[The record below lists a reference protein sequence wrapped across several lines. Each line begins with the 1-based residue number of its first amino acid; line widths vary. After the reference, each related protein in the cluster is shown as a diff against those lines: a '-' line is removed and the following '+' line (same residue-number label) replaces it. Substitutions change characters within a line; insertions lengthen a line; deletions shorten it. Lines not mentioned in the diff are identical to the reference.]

1 MPHRES
7 APLQSASST
16 RWAGVGFWLYALHL
30 VTVWGLALSNAL
42 QGLTI
47 LWTAIRWRRVR
58 PDGENLKAVEADRI
72 LKPFALYLL
81 VFVASVITSYNVRQ
95 SLWDLRALVGLTTLP
110 LAIILVR
117 SERQVR
123 LIYDLLIWTTGG
135 MALYGIAQ
143 YFFTDFG
150 GLQQRIP
157 GPFGHYMTYSGVL
170 LLGACLA
177 TGRLMTGSRQRRI
190 LDWLILLVIL
200 VALGLTLTRN
210 AWLAAFVVLTIAF
223 FVRFRRWLWAY
234 ATAVVLV
241 LALTASLAPQHWS
254 RITSMVSLE
263 DVSNYDRICMAE
275 AGLHMIS
282 DRPLFGIGPGMVQEY
297 YPIYKHPTAHRTDVK
312 HLHNT
317 LLHLAAERGL
327 LSVVAYIWLMVAAF
341 LLAYRGY
348 RDDGGLRGER
358 ADLYLGV
365 LLSLIAVNIAGVF
378 EANWR
383 DTEIQRWVLFLLAV
397 PVCVQAE
404 PADQPLES
412 ASSPADG

>member
-1 MPHRES
+1 
-7 APLQSASST
+7 
-16 RWAGVGFWLYALHL
+16 
-30 VTVWGLALSNAL
+30 
-42 QGLTI
+42 
-47 LWTAIRWRRVR
+47 
-58 PDGENLKAVEADRI
+58 
-72 LKPFALYLL
+72 
-81 VFVASVITSYNVRQ
+81 
-95 SLWDLRALVGLTTLP
+95 
-110 LAIILVR
+110 
-117 SERQVR
+117 
-123 LIYDLLIWTTGG
+123 
-135 MALYGIAQ
+135 
-143 YFFTDFG
+143 
-150 GLQQRIP
+150 
-157 GPFGHYMTYSGVL
+157 
-170 LLGACLA
+170 
-177 TGRLMTGSRQRRI
+177 
-190 LDWLILLVIL
+190 
-200 VALGLTLTRN
+200 
-210 AWLAAFVVLTIAF
+210 
-223 FVRFRRWLWAY
+223 
-234 ATAVVLV
+234 
-241 LALTASLAPQHWS
+241 
-254 RITSMVSLE
+254 
-263 DVSNYDRICMAE
+263 
-275 AGLHMIS
+275 MIS